1 MEFSKT
7 VIILEED
14 GGGRKIGG
22 EGIYKVFPPLA
33 RPERRRETLCIGF
46 AGQWVVA
53 SSHSNR
59 CHRRSIYRVRQ
70 SRESDLPPRL
80 RLPIHHD
87 HVYVPRR
94 VPPPPPPP
102 IHHRPRV
109 FLSASFVFRSFIPP
123 IDICAA
129 ERIDKK
135 KKKKGEKKG
144 HGPVIATTNSPR
156 VPLLHAAPP
165 TPPTRCGN
173 RVQRHREGGGKRK
186 RKRRGVSWKWIQ
198 VFSFSR
204 GDIFIFLVLLLFEIR
219 LEIFGN
225 FRLIDS
231 MVNRSW

>member
-94 VPPPPPPP
+94 VPPPPP

-135 KKKKGEKKG
+135 KKKGKKKAT
-144 HGPVIATTNSPR
+144 GP
-156 VPLLHAAPP
+156 
-165 TPPTRCGN
+165 
-173 RVQRHREGGGKRK
+173 
-186 RKRRGVSWKWIQ
+186 
-198 VFSFSR
+198 
-204 GDIFIFLVLLLFEIR
+204 
-219 LEIFGN
+219 
-225 FRLIDS
+225 
-231 MVNRSW
+231 

>member
-94 VPPPPPPP
+94 VPPPPP

-123 IDICAA
+123 IDICAV

-135 KKKKGEKKG
+135 KKKGEKKR
-144 HGPVIATTNSPR
+144 PRARDRDNQLSSSAPLARCSPN
-156 VPLLHAAPP
+156 APN
-165 TPPTRCGN
+165 T
-173 RVQRHREGGGKRK
+173 V
-186 RKRRGVSWKWIQ
+186 W
-198 VFSFSR
+198 
-204 GDIFIFLVLLLFEIR
+204 
-219 LEIFGN
+219 
-225 FRLIDS
+225 
-231 MVNRSW
+231 